1 MAEVGTTRFVQE
13 LNRRGIRL
21 VVFDFDGVMLREKS
35 PGCGLELNSAPGP
48 HALAEGFYQL
58 ALELC
63 SNCISMAIV
72 TNNDRRNIL
81 PVIVSNWRWHQG
93 PERQTD
99 FERIAGSGV
108 FRRVQ
113 CWDTHHGRRKDGERM
128 PMGKFDANGA
138 EAPWPVEKNGRI
150 RLAVHRAKL
159 GGAMTEGDAADD
171 AGVGATRTLLIDD
184 NEDNVQAFLRL
195 GGHACVAPSP
205 AIYPP
210 AAPSQR

>member
-1 MAEVGTTRFVQE
+1 MAEVGTARFVRE
-13 LNRRGIRL
+13 LNARRIRL
-21 VVFDFDGVMLREKS
+21 VVFDFDGVMLREQS
-35 PGCGLELNSAPGP
+35 PGCGLDLKSTPGP

-58 ALELC
+58 ALKLY
-63 SNCISMAIV
+63 SKSISMAIV

-81 PVIVSNWRWHQG
+81 PVIVSNWRWHQR

-99 FERIAGSGV
+99 FETVAGSGV

-113 CWDTHHGRRKDGERM
+113 CWDTHHGRRDRDGERM
-128 PMGKFDANGA
+128 PTGHFDANGQK
-138 EAPWPVEKNGRI
+138 APWPVEKNGRI

-159 GGAMTEGDAADD
+159 GGAMTEDD
-171 AGVGATRTLLIDD
+171 AEEDGGVGATRTLLIDD

-205 AIYPP
+205 RHIPWI
-210 AAPSQR
+210 SLQ